1 MGYGF
6 VIAVVIAAL
15 LLAYNGVKIVR
26 EYQRLVVFRLGRSF
40 GPKGP
45 GIVYLIPTIDKAV
58 RVDLRRG
65 GNLAA
70 PPRFL

>member
-6 VIAVVIAAL
+6 AIAVIIVAVL
-15 LLAYNGVKIVR
+15 LVYNGVKIVR

-45 GIVYLIPTIDKAV
+45 GIVYLIPIMDKAV
-58 RVDLRRG
+58 WVDL
-65 GNLAA
+65 
-70 PPRFL
+70 